1 VAHGKIVIKCWATKA
16 KADELFERL
25 ISESAFRDA
34 VEKDPV
40 GELHAYGIE
49 LSGPGVP
56 STGKLASPEEIQMLR
71 DGMREGD
78 DPFGRAGGTW
88 CLHVICVVFK
98 FGALPFIQRDTLRD
112 GAP

>member
-1 VAHGKIVIKCWATKA
+1 MAHGEFIIKCWATKA
-16 KADELFERL
+16 KTDELFERL
-25 ISESAFRDA
+25 ISDGAFRDA
-34 VEKDPV
+34 VQKDPV
-40 GELHAYGIE
+40 GELYVYGIE

-56 STGKLASPEEIQMLR
+56 STGNLASPDEIRGLR

-78 DPFGRAGGTW
+78 DPFGRAGGTE